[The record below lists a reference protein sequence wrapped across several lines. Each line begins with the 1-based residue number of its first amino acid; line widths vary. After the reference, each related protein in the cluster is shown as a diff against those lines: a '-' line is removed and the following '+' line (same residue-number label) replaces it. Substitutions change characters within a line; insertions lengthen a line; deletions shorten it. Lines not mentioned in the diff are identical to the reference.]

1 MDNFKRQFKQG
12 DDYCDIRADYRSLI
26 SIGKSVEETEDLL
39 LRAYCPK
46 EGDLLF
52 TPTFWLS
59 LGICEWE
66 TGRLTPR
73 TKEEALYC
81 LSLYQE
87 TVEQRLN
94 AGPNERLSDMLQFFR
109 ETQEMLLSPLP
120 EAKKISKPYARK
132 CPWREGSLL
141 AYQILS
147 PDMKNSPYY
156 QKYVLLRVVDIWR
169 RPVVRLAPTA
179 RYSESMCIG
188 LYGWW
193 GDQIPDAS
201 IVKDLEFVSIDTGG
215 VTKMWCAFDWG
226 LCRGEKPHITLLEE
240 DPLWRRARYPF
251 FNTECKL
258 CLYTHYIPFDGR
270 LCRSILPKL

>member
-1 MDNFKRQFKQG
+1 MNNFKKQFKQG

-94 AGPNERLSDMLQFFR
+94 AGPNERLSDMLQFSGKR
-109 ETQEMLLSPLP
+109 
-120 EAKKISKPYARK
+120 RK
-132 CPWREGSLL
+132 CCFRPC
-141 AYQILS
+141 
-147 PDMKNSPYY
+147 
-156 QKYVLLRVVDIWR
+156 R
-169 RPVVRLAPTA
+169 RPKRSVSRMRASVRGAKVACWPI
-179 RYSESMCIG
+179 R
-188 LYGWW
+188 
-193 GDQIPDAS
+193 
-201 IVKDLEFVSIDTGG
+201 F
-215 VTKMWCAFDWG
+215 
-226 LCRGEKPHITLLEE
+226 
-240 DPLWRRARYPF
+240 
-251 FNTECKL
+251 
-258 CLYTHYIPFDGR
+258 
-270 LCRSILPKL
+270 

>member
-109 ETQEMLLSPLP
+109 ETQEMLLSP
-120 EAKKISKPYARK
+120 
-132 CPWREGSLL
+132 C
-141 AYQILS
+141 
-147 PDMKNSPYY
+147 
-156 QKYVLLRVVDIWR
+156 R
-169 RPVVRLAPTA
+169 RPKRSVSRMRASVRGAKVACWLI
-179 RYSESMCIG
+179 RY
-188 LYGWW
+188 
-193 GDQIPDAS
+193 
-201 IVKDLEFVSIDTGG
+201 
-215 VTKMWCAFDWG
+215 
-226 LCRGEKPHITLLEE
+226 
-240 DPLWRRARYPF
+240 
-251 FNTECKL
+251 
-258 CLYTHYIPFDGR
+258 
-270 LCRSILPKL
+270 

>member
-1 MDNFKRQFKQG
+1 MNNFKKQFKQG

-87 TVEQRLN
+87 TVEQRLA

-169 RPVVRLAPTA
+169 RPVVRLAPTE
-179 RYSESMCIG
+179 RYSETMCIG

-193 GDQIPDAS
+193 GDQIPDTA
-201 IVKDLEFVSIDTGG
+201 IVKDLKFVPMDNVGS
-215 VTKMWCAFDWG
+215 TKMWCVFDWG

-240 DPLWRRARYPF
+240 DPSWKRVDYPF
-251 FNTECKL
+251 FNTDCKL
-258 CLYTHYIPFDGR
+258 CIYTHYVPFDID
-270 LCRSILPKL
+270 LCCNILPNL

>member
-1 MDNFKRQFKQG
+1 MKLSSLAVPPHQRDYDMRVVATGLTKSEAIEGITMNNFKKQFKQG

-132 CPWREGSLL
+132 CP
-141 AYQILS
+141 
-147 PDMKNSPYY
+147 
-156 QKYVLLRVVDIWR
+156 
-169 RPVVRLAPTA
+169 
-179 RYSESMCIG
+179 
-188 LYGWW
+188 
-193 GDQIPDAS
+193 
-201 IVKDLEFVSIDTGG
+201 
-215 VTKMWCAFDWG
+215 
-226 LCRGEKPHITLLEE
+226 
-240 DPLWRRARYPF
+240 
-251 FNTECKL
+251 
-258 CLYTHYIPFDGR
+258 
-270 LCRSILPKL
+270 

>member
-1 MDNFKRQFKQG
+1 MNNFKKQFKQG

-147 PDMKNSPYY
+147 PDMKIHRTIRSMFS
-156 QKYVLLRVVDIWR
+156 YVWSI
-169 RPVVRLAPTA
+169 
-179 RYSESMCIG
+179 SG
-188 LYGWW
+188 
-193 GDQIPDAS
+193 GDQSCGLPRRRV
-201 IVKDLEFVSIDTGG
+201 IVNPCVSACTAGG
-215 VTKMWCAFDWG
+215 AIKYRM
-226 LCRGEKPHITLLEE
+226 PLL
-240 DPLWRRARYPF
+240 
-251 FNTECKL
+251 
-258 CLYTHYIPFDGR
+258 
-270 LCRSILPKL
+270 